1 MPKPREP
8 IALIQAKGRKNLTKK
23 EISERRAREVK
34 PCVDGIV
41 APAYLTP
48 AQRQRFDVLAGQLKK
63 INILGETDV
72 DTLARYVAAQA
83 LYERLTKEVRALV
96 ARPPKETEENDT
108 DYYVNLTAWT
118 AAQDNLMKQQDRYFK
133 QAHACA
139 SALGLTITSR
149 CRLEVPVKEEAPKVN
164 KFAKFGGEGDSDD

>member
-8 IALIQAKGRKNLTKK
+8 IELIQAKGRKNLTKK
-23 EISERRAREVK
+23 EIEERRAREVK

-41 APAYLTP
+41 APSYLTP

-96 ARPPKETEENDT
+96 ARPPKETT
-108 DYYVNLTAWT
+108 DDAIYYTSMEKWT
-118 AAQDNLMKQQDRYFK
+118 SAQDSLMKQQDRYFK

-149 CRLEVPVKEEAPKVN
+149 CRLEVPVKQEEVKVN
-164 KFAKFGGEGDSDD
+164 KFAKFGEGDIQK